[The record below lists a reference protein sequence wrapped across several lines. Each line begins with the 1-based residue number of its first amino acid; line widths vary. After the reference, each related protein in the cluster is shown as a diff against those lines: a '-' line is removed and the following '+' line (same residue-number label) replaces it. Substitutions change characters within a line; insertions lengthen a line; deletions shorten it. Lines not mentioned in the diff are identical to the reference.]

1 MKICICRVRFI
12 WNAKV
17 RDIIHFSVAI
27 LIKATLISTLRLF
40 TLVSTINI
48 KIICST
54 FRKEFR
60 SQSSVLYALLLYFV
74 CGQLNRVFKIGSS
87 SQE

>member
-27 LIKATLISTLRLF
+27 IIKATLISTLRLF

-48 KIICST
+48 KIICT
-54 FRKEFR
+54 FWKEFR

-74 CGQLNRVFKIGSS
+74 CGQFNRVFKIGSS